1 MYKKHVLENGL
12 TIIGE
17 EIPYVKSISLGVWIN
32 AGSRIEDEEISG
44 VSHFIEHMLFKGTRN
59 RTSKQIASEIDN
71 LGGQINAFTSKEC
84 TCYYV
89 KLLDSHIDIGIDVLS
104 DMILNSKF
112 NEDDLDKERSVIIEE
127 LKMYEDSP
135 EDLAYDLLTE
145 NIYKNDPLGMNIIG
159 TEESLNRLNREKL
172 LDYFNKYYV
181 PNNSVIAISVSYTHL
196 LGRNYKLSGEVI
208 HSKKLGRTIGFP
220 TANISINKNM
230 IIPKVGIYATK
241 VYVNGKI
248 YYGATNI
255 GYNPTVNGD
264 NLSIE
269 TNILNFDEDIYG
281 KVITIEFLERIRDEK
296 KFNGIEELKSQ
307 LQKDTN
313 YVCKKYICKRE
324 KVMIQ

>member
-1 MYKKHVLENGL
+1 MDTITSIEKIDTIKESVVTIGNFDGLHRGHQVLIKKATEYAKANNISSVVFTFKNHPVNYFRPGSIKN
-12 TIIGE
+12 IITSE
-17 EIPYVKSISLGVWIN
+17 EKIKILKSMGVDYVINIPF
-32 AGSRIEDEEISG
+32 DEYMTKISG
-44 VSHFIEHMLFKGTRN
+44 YDFVKDILLDKLNVKNVIVGHDFTFARN
-59 RTSKQIASEIDN
+59 
-71 LGGQINAFTSKEC
+71 KEGN
-84 TCYYV
+84 V
-89 KLLDSHIDIGIDVLS
+89 KLLQELSKQYGFSLEIVNSIKLGDVRISSTYIRKL
-104 DMILNSKF
+104 ILDGSV
-112 NEDDLDKERSVIIEE
+112 ED
-127 LKMYEDSP
+127 
-135 EDLAYDLLTE
+135 
-145 NIYKNDPLGMNIIG
+145 IYK
-159 TEESLNRLNREKL
+159 
-172 LDYFNKYYV
+172 Y
-181 PNNSVIAISVSYTHL
+181 

-248 YYGATNI
+248 YYGAT
-255 GYNPTVNGD
+255 
-264 NLSIE
+264 
-269 TNILNFDEDIYG
+269 YG